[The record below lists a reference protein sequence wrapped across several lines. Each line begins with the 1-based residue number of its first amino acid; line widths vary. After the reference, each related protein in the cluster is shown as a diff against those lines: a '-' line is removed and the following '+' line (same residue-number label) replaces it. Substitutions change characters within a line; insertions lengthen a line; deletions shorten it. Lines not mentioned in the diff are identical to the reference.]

1 MDLGSILLILALIF
15 AVAAFVA
22 RPLFERATKSAENTA
37 PTSLDGL
44 TAQRESILIELRDL
58 DFEHS
63 TGKMSDNEYVVQ
75 RYRLVTKGAEILQAL
90 DNAQSAVPAAVED
103 EIEQMI
109 AARRKGNGGGLPQVW
124 AVGSA
129 TGQILRPLWRKA
141 SGGLLICST
150 LPAVISLFI
159 VHPHRYALGRCY
171 SLSHCSLPPV
181 RLPPMSPRHRATSRS
196 PSLLPHR
203 PASTFPPACHPLPLA
218 QHSMPRTVPAVT
230 A

>member
-44 TAQRESILIELRDL
+44 AAQRESILIELRDL

-63 TGKMSDNEYVVQ
+63 TGKMSDDEYTVQ

-90 DNAQSAVPAAVED
+90 DNAQGAVPAAVED

-109 AARRKGNGGGLPQVW
+109 AARRKGQGKTPAAVAVAACPKCGQSVLPQDKFCAHCGAKLA
-124 AVGSA
+124 AV
-129 TGQILRPLWRKA
+129 
-141 SGGLLICST
+141 
-150 LPAVISLFI
+150 
-159 VHPHRYALGRCY
+159 Y
-171 SLSHCSLPPV
+171 
-181 RLPPMSPRHRATSRS
+181 
-196 PSLLPHR
+196 
-203 PASTFPPACHPLPLA
+203 
-218 QHSMPRTVPAVT
+218 
-230 A
+230 